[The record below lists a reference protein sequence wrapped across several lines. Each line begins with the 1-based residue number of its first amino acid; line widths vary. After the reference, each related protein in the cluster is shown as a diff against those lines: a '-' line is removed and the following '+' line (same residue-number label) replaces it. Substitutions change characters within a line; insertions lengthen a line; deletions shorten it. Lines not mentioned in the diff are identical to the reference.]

1 MLLTIILEVQK
12 ANTATARILNTTA
25 VCSAYIHPPTTG
37 SVSIE
42 KTNRTPRN
50 TAKLIVVVIVGVVVV
65 IIAVVVAVGVVVVVV
80 VGVVVVI
87 NPFRV

>member
-42 KTNRTPRN
+42 KTNRTPQN
-50 TAKLIVVVIVGVVVV
+50 TAKLIVVQNTKLIVAAAAAAAAARCTVVLVL
-65 IIAVVVAVGVVVVVV
+65 
-80 VGVVVVI
+80 
-87 NPFRV
+87 N